1 MEREYLLINSLP
13 LMIAMIVLSSSNL
26 LRIYTPMNAKWMWS
40 IIENLPLSLTLA
52 LLSKIIL
59 LYKSSLTKDVNFHS
73 SKSGAYTFLE
83 TYPLLYLWFVL
94 FRIIKD
100 CQMYTTFFWLYT
112 KGYIQRGNTRQ
123 QQNHAKKMFQ
133 KYLTVI
139 LKCNIT
145 FIELWNS
152 ILTN

>member
-13 LMIAMIVLSSSNL
+13 LMIAMIVMSSSNL

-40 IIENLPLSLTLA
+40 IIENLALSLTLA

-59 LYKSSLTKDVNFHS
+59 LYRSSLTKDVNFHS
-73 SKSGAYTFLE
+73 SKSGAYAFLE

-100 CQMYTTFFWLYT
+100 CQMYTTFFDFTPKDTFKEAIPGSNKITL
-112 KGYIQRGNTRQ
+112 KRCSKN
-123 QQNHAKKMFQ
+123 
-133 KYLTVI
+133 VI
-139 LKCNIT
+139 LKYNIT